1 MTDPDTADTAD
12 DNVAEGVPAEAP
24 IDLARIEKAVTEILL
39 AVGEDPSRDGLLNT
53 PGRVARM
60 YAEIFSGLHED
71 PCAHLTTIFE
81 ANHDEMV
88 VVRDIPVYSVCE
100 HHLVPFFGRAHVA
113 YIPGD
118 DGKITGLSKLARV
131 VDGFAK
137 RPQVQERLTVQIAEA
152 VEAALDPKG
161 VMVVIE
167 AEHLCMSMRG
177 IRKPGSTTVT
187 SAVRGL
193 FRRSQ
198 ATRDEA
204 MRFIQGR

>member
-1 MTDPDTADTAD
+1 MTDLPDAAD
-12 DNVAEGVPAEAP
+12 DNVAEGAPAEAP
-24 IDLARIEKAVTEILL
+24 IDLARIEKAVAEILL

-60 YAEIFSGLHED
+60 YAEVFSGLHEN
-71 PCAHLTTIFE
+71 PCSHLTTIFE
-81 ANHDEMV
+81 ADHDEMV
-88 VVRDIPVYSVCE
+88 VVRDIPTFSMCE
-100 HHLVPFFGRAHVA
+100 HHLVPFIGRTHVA

-131 VDGFAK
+131 VDGYAK

-152 VEAALDPKG
+152 VEDALQPKG